1 MKRALD
7 IFNYII
13 AVCMFIGAVVVLV
26 VSTATTIYY
35 DYGSDVD
42 RPVYG
47 KENIPLLMLFLALVL
62 GILVLLYRKNVFENH
77 RLMAGIALGV
87 ITVYCLLLIFGI
99 RPIPVSDSM
108 TLDKIINQF
117 MEGDYSELT
126 TPGEYIFIWPFQ
138 LGYVGFGQ
146 IMYTIFGKSNYI
158 AWDLLQLISILVTIY
173 LIYRLTWEFFEDKAT
188 CGIVAI
194 LSCGAL
200 FFYNYVTY
208 VYGDILSMAPQTI
221 ALYAMVLY
229 VKRGQKRY
237 GLLSA
242 IFIAVSILIKTNCEV
257 TLIALLMILFGS
269 SVVCWDTG
277 DGSNCLGHRGRFSLS
292 QNLALAVVMLALV
305 FGAKAAVNAYYAKV
319 AGIDAIPEGNPVWA
333 HIAMGLQESELED
346 GWYNGYNYVVFAS
359 NNYDSEATAKEAKEN
374 IRQSLQTFVQ
384 RPLHGIKF
392 FLRKFSTQWADS
404 VCISTHNLDLVSR
417 HVENQPKIAKFLVA
431 GGGTTIMIWIMNV
444 FMPVCYIGV
453 IIYLFGIL
461 RGRRVSVPEMLL
473 LILIFGGILFHEFWE
488 GSSRYTMRYY
498 IYYLPFAAYGLKV
511 LLGFICE
518 HIKRKI

>member
-1 MKRALD
+1 
-7 IFNYII
+7 
-13 AVCMFIGAVVVLV
+13 
-26 VSTATTIYY
+26 
-35 DYGSDVD
+35 
-42 RPVYG
+42 
-47 KENIPLLMLFLALVL
+47 
-62 GILVLLYRKNVFENH
+62 
-77 RLMAGIALGV
+77 MAGIGLGV
-87 ITVYCLLLIFGI
+87 ITAYCLLLIFGI

-126 TPGEYIFIWPFQ
+126 RPGGYVFIWPFQ
-138 LGYVGFGQ
+138 LGYIGFGQ
-146 IMYTIFGKSNYI
+146 IMYLIFGKSNYI
-158 AWDLLQLISILVTIY
+158 AWDLLQLISILITIY
-173 LIYRLTWEFFEDKAT
+173 LIYRLTWEFFEDRIV
-188 CGIVAI
+188 CGIAAI
-194 LSCGAL
+194 ISCGAL

-242 IFIAVSILIKTNCEV
+242 VFIAISILIKTNCEI
-257 TLIALLMILFGS
+257 TLIALLMILIGS
-269 SVVCWDTG
+269 ALHQSGTKKI
-277 DGSNCLGHRGRFSLS
+277 LP
-292 QNLALAVVMLALV
+292 NLAIAALMLVLV
-305 FGAKAAVNAYYAKV
+305 FGSKAAVDAHYAKL
-319 AGIDAIPEGNPVWA
+319 AGLQSIPEGNPVWA

-346 GWYNGYNYVVFAS
+346 GWYNGYNYDVFS
-359 NNYDSEATAKEAKEN
+359 RNNYDSEATAIEAREN
-374 IRQSLQTFVQ
+374 ISQTLQSFVK
-384 RPLHGIKF
+384 RPLHAIKF
-392 FLRKFSTQWADS
+392 FARKYATQWADS

-417 HVENQPKIAKFLVA
+417 HVENQPELAHVLVA
-431 GGGTTIMIWIMNV
+431 GSGRTIMIWVMNV

-461 RGRRVSVPEMLL
+461 RGRRVSIPEMLL
-473 LILIFGGILFHEFWE
+473 LILIFGGIIFHEFWE

>member
-13 AVCMFIGAVVVLV
+13 AVCLFVGAAIVLV
-26 VSTATTIYY
+26 VSSVTTIYY
-35 DYGSDVD
+35 DYGSNEDW
-42 RPVYG
+42 PHYG
-47 KENIPLLMLFLALVL
+47 KENIPLLIVFLVL
-62 GILVLLYRKNVFENH
+62 VFAVLTLLYKRGVFEKNK
-77 RLMAGIALGV
+77 LMTGIGLGV
-87 ITVYCLLLIFGI
+87 ITAYCLLLIFGI

-126 TPGEYIFIWPFQ
+126 IPGRYINTWPFQ

-158 AWDLLQLISILVTIY
+158 AWDLLQLVSILITIF
-173 LIYRLTWEFFEDKAT
+173 LIYKLTWEFFEDKVV

-194 LSCGAL
+194 LACGAL

-237 GLLSA
+237 GFLSA
-242 IFIAVSILIKTNCEV
+242 IFIAIAILIKTNCEV
-257 TLIALLMILFGS
+257 TLIALLMILIGNALTK
-269 SVVCWDTG
+269 WDKENRPQSPSGTK
-277 DGSNCLGHRGRFSLS
+277 LLL
-292 QNLALAVVMLALV
+292 QNAILAAIMLALV
-305 FGAKAAVNAYYAKV
+305 FASKAAVDAHYAKLS
-319 AGIDAIPEGNPVWA
+319 GLDKIPGGNPVWA

-346 GWYNGYNYVVFAS
+346 GWYNGYNYDVFEECGF
-359 NNYDSEATAKEAKEN
+359 DTEATAVAAKEN
-374 IRQSLQTFVQ
+374 IRQTLQTFAK
-384 RPLHGIKF
+384 RPLHCVKF
-392 FLRKFSTQWADS
+392 FLRKFTTQWADS
-404 VCISTHNLDLVSR
+404 VCISTHNLELVSR
-417 HVENQPKIAKFLVA
+417 HVENQPKICDWLIV
-431 GGGTTIMIWIMNV
+431 GSGRTIMIWIMNI

-461 RGRRVSVPEMLL
+461 KGRKASVPEMLL
-473 LILIFGGILFHEFWE
+473 LILILGGIAFHEFWE